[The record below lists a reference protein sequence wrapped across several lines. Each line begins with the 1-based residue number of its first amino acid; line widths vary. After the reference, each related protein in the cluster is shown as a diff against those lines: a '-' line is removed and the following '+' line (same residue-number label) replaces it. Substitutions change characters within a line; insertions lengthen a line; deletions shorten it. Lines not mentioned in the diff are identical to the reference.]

1 MVIKSVELSVV
12 NKVFFYKNLV
22 FLVYIY
28 IYITYELLH
37 EEDIIIFVI
46 VVRF

>member
-12 NKVFFYKNLV
+12 NKIFFYKNLV
-22 FLVYIY
+22 FWHIYIY
-28 IYITYELLH
+28 IYYYELFY